1 MDGLGN
7 GRSSLSVEPQSPSI
21 FPWQPVPA
29 PVLTFPGT
37 IPGLG
42 GSQEPEGLGY
52 VLFPPGTGKKGNF
65 APCRASKQ
73 VQSWGDAQ
81 NVRGIQNLSDLDGI
95 LRQYF
100 KKSKLM
106 QKN

>member
-7 GRSSLSVEPQSPSI
+7 GCLSLSVEPQSPSI

-37 IPGLG
+37 ILGLG
-42 GSQEPEGLGY
+42 GSQEPEGLGC
-52 VLFPPGTGKKGNF
+52 VLLPPGTGKKGNF
-65 APCRASKQ
+65 PPWRASKQ
-73 VQSWGDAQ
+73 VQVWGDAR
-81 NVRGIQNLSDLDGI
+81 NVRGIQKLSNLDDI